1 MPKQALRPADYPFSD
16 YGRLTFS
23 LGIVAGGSA
32 WLSGSTAARFD
43 EGAGRMVVEGDLVA
57 QTRVVLEKTRITL
70 AAGGLGLGEIVR
82 MVQYVTPAALADMSR
97 LAMLYGEVFSGS
109 MPVVSTIVVKSLL
122 RSAALIE
129 IEAVAGRGAGGAL
142 EYLPAASGVDLA
154 AARVR
159 ATEALRARGLAWS
172 DVVRTTELLTP
183 AAAATA
189 TAGVAQGGSGA
200 ALRIVM
206 PRVLADA
213 GAQIDLIVSRVRD
226 KRVLFLTA
234 EGDPAA
240 GGVAE
245 QCRGIYARIG
255 KLLAEGGSGLDAVV
269 KTTEFV
275 TPAALAAYRQ
285 TADVRREVFAAPY
298 PAATGVICERLVQSD
313 AQIAVEVVAVREAG

>member
-159 ATEALRARGLAWS
+159 ATEALRARGLAWG
-172 DVVRTTELLTP
+172 DVTRTTELLTP
-183 AAAATA
+183 AAATS
-189 TAGVAQGGSGA
+189 AGVVQGGSGA

-206 PRVLADA
+206 PRVLEANA

>member
-16 YGRLTFS
+16 YSRLTFS

-122 RSAALIE
+122 RSTALIE
-129 IEAVAGRGAGGAL
+129 IEAVAGRGAGGDL
-142 EYLPAASGVDLA
+142 EYLPAATGVDLA
-154 AARVR
+154 AARVC
-159 ATEALRARGLAWS
+159 ATDALRARGLAWS
-172 DVVRTTELLTP
+172 DVVRMTELLTP

-189 TAGVAQGGSGA
+189 GVAQGGRGA

-206 PRVLADA
+206 PRVLANA
-213 GAQIDLIVSRVRD
+213 GAQIDLIASRVRE
-226 KRVLFLTA
+226 KRVLFLAA

-240 GGVAE
+240 GGIVE
-245 QCRGIYARIG
+245 QCREIYARIG

-269 KTTEFV
+269 KTTDFV

-285 TADVRREVFAAPY
+285 TAEVRREVFAAPY

-313 AQIAVEVVAVREAG
+313 AQIAVEAIAVREAA